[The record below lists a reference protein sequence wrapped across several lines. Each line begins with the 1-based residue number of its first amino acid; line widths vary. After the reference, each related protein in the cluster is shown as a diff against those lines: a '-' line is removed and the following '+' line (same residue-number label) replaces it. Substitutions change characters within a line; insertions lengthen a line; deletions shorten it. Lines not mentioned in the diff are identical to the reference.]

1 MDGFDGGSTGSCPK
15 CGTTF
20 DDEGLVAGSHF
31 CDGCGTLFKS
41 VGGELL
47 DVRDL
52 REGAAGGEC
61 AMCQSS
67 LARGVS
73 YLPYENG
80 SNSHAYI
87 ACPSCGHEN
96 VRYGLGEDD

>member
-1 MDGFDGGSTGSCPK
+1 
-15 CGTTF
+15 
-20 DDEGLVAGSHF
+20 
-31 CDGCGTLFKS
+31 
-41 VGGELL
+41 
-47 DVRDL
+47 
-52 REGAAGGEC
+52 
-61 AMCQSS
+61 MCQSS